1 MGGRKGQPDVTESAN
16 HSKVTELNE
25 KQITLILPPT
35 DVQKM
40 NNVDLFETT
49 STFSGLR
56 LVFLEFP
63 KVIV

>member
-16 HSKVTELNE
+16 HIKVTEPNE
-25 KQITLILPPT
+25 KQITLVLLPT
-35 DVQKM
+35 DVHIM
-40 NNVDLFETT
+40 NDAPLFEMTP
-49 STFSGLR
+49 TFSGLR